1 MSAAPLHTRA
11 ASTLPRSAR
20 SNGAAA
26 RIDVEDR
33 PRARGGINRVLMTT
47 EIRRLLRN
55 RRTLVFTV
63 VMPVAF
69 YFLFGT
75 NQAYANERAGS
86 GNIAAF
92 IMTSMALYGAMIAT
106 ASAGASVSAERAQ
119 GWSRQLRL
127 TPLRSTAYIGT
138 KVVASMLLGAIPVV
152 LVHVCGL
159 AGTADM
165 PATTAALSAVIVWL
179 GSMVFAAFGL
189 FVGYLVPGENAM
201 QLIGPG
207 MALLAFGGGLFIPI
221 PEHGWLHVFSSLTPM
236 WGVAQL
242 AHAPQVGGWA
252 DSWQWALN
260 IVVWVAIFVAGAA
273 WRFRGDTSRG

>member
-1 MSAAPLHTRA
+1 MSTAPTAAGLPGLHPTD
-11 ASTLPRSAR
+11 PRTAPI
-20 SNGAAA
+20 
-26 RIDVEDR
+26 RIDGR
-33 PRARGGINRVLMTT
+33 TRARGGLNRVLMTT

-55 RRTLVFTV
+55 RRTLIFTV

-75 NQAYANERAGS
+75 NQAYANERAGN

-127 TPLRSTAYIGT
+127 TPLRSTAYIGA
-138 KVVASMLLGAIPVV
+138 KVIASLLLGAIPVV
-152 LVHVCGL
+152 LVYACGL
-159 AGTADM
+159 LGKAELPTGTVIS
-165 PATTAALSAVIVWL
+165 SAVIVWL

-221 PEHGWLHVFSSLTPM
+221 PQHGWLHVFSSLTPM

-242 AHAPQVGGWA
+242 AHAPQTGNWSNAGE
-252 DSWQWALN
+252 WALN
-260 IVVWVAIFVAGAA
+260 IAVWVAIFVAGAA
-273 WRFRGDTSRG
+273 WRFRGDTARG

>member
-1 MSAAPLHTRA
+1 MSTAPLHPRAVAPPVPTRPNA
-11 ASTLPRSAR
+11 
-20 SNGAAA
+20 GVA
-26 RIDVEDR
+26 RISIDGR

-55 RRTLVFTV
+55 RRTLVFTI

-152 LVHVCGL
+152 LVYICGL
-159 AGTADM
+159 AGKAEM
-165 PATTAALSAVIVWL
+165 PATTAVLSAVIVWL

-242 AHAPQVGGWA
+242 AHAPQAGGWTS
-252 DSWQWALN
+252 SWEWALN